1 MYEEMMNEV
10 GQATMKNDWSTFK
23 RYVTEDFTYK
33 LVGAG
38 MTLSYDEFFTLVET
52 QTILNPEDKHNP
64 YKMIEI
70 NDYVI
75 KFYENTSVENGKIT
89 ERTRTHD
96 VIKMEGNKFKSV
108 VAYNSH
114 DPDFKSLEKW
124 LNSLNLEYERQ
135 SI

>member
-1 MYEEMMNEV
+1 MYEEIVNEAS
-10 GQATMKNDWSTFK
+10 QAIVKNDWSTFK

-64 YKMIEI
+64 YRMIEI

-75 KFYENTSVENGKIT
+75 TFYENTSVENGKIT
-89 ERTRTHD
+89 ERMRCHD
-96 VIKMEGNKFKSV
+96 VIKMEGKRIKSIVVYNSIVPEFKSIGR
-108 VAYNSH
+108 
-114 DPDFKSLEKW
+114 W
-124 LNSLNLEYERQ
+124 LNSLNVEYEGQ

>member
-1 MYEEMMNEV
+1 M
-10 GQATMKNDWSTFK
+10 TF
-23 RYVTEDFTYK
+23 
-33 LVGAG
+33 
-38 MTLSYDEFFTLVET
+38 SYDAFLPIVESCK
-52 QTILNPEDKHNP
+52 TINPEDKCNII
-64 YKMIEI
+64 KVIEM
-70 NDYVI
+70 NDDVI
-75 KFYENTSVENGKIT
+75 FIYENTLVENGKIT

-114 DPDFKSLEKW
+114 DPDFKSLEKS

>member
-10 GQATMKNDWSTFK
+10 GQAAMKNDWSTFK

-75 KFYENTSVENGKIT
+75 GIHEQTTVENGKISKLS
-89 ERTRTHD
+89 RTHD
-96 VIKMEGNKFKSV
+96 VIKMDGNKIKSF

-114 DPDFKSLEKW
+114 IPDFESTEKW